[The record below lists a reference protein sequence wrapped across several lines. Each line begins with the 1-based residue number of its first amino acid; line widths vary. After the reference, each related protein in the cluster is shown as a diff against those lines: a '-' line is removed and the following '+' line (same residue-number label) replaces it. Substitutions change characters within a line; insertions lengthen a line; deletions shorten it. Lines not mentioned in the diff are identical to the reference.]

1 MMKIPQQLKKG
12 DTVAIVAPA
21 KSIEKGV
28 VDFAKTFLEDAGFK
42 VKIGNHCLGSHN
54 YFSGTDA
61 ERIEDFQTAIND
73 EEVKAIICARG
84 GYGCVRIV
92 DRINWVSFLDHPK
105 WIVGFSDV
113 TVFHQRLTN
122 LGVASLHAT
131 MPLNYKENSKESLT
145 SLIGAL
151 AGEKFSYSWSV
162 SKSNK
167 LGMAE
172 GEMVGGNLAVLCG
185 LIGTTDM
192 PDYCDKILFLEEVG
206 EHLYALDRM
215 FYQLEKS
222 GILDQIRG
230 LVLGGFTNTK
240 DTETP
245 FGKSLEEIILAH
257 FQYRNIPVAFDFP
270 AGHIDD
276 NRALKFGKNTLFTVT
291 EEKCSLDEL
300 DD

>member
-1 MMKIPQQLKKG
+1 MMKIPQYLKKG

-21 KSIEKGV
+21 KAIEKEV
-28 VDFAKTFLEDAGFK
+28 ISYAKTYLEEAGFK
-42 VKIGNHCLGSHN
+42 VKIGKNCLGTHN

-61 ERIEDFQTAIND
+61 ARIDDFQIAIND

-92 DRINWVSFLDHPK
+92 DRINWVSFLDQPK

-131 MPLNYKENSKESLT
+131 MPLNYKDNSKEARNSMINALT
-145 SLIGAL
+145 GKKL
-151 AGEKFSYSWSV
+151 SYSW
-162 SKSNK
+162 KSSESCK
-167 LGMAE
+167 TGMAE
-172 GEMVGGNLAVLCG
+172 GEIVGGNLAVLCG

-230 LVLGGFTNTK
+230 LVLGGFTNLK
-240 DTETP
+240 DTEVS
-245 FGKSLEEIILAH
+245 FGKTLEEIVLAH
-257 FQYRNIPVAFDFP
+257 FQYRNIPIAFDFP
-270 AGHIDD
+270 SGHIDD
-276 NRALKFGKNTLFTVT
+276 NRALKFGKNTLFTVN
-291 EEKCSLDEL
+291 EEDCSLDEL

>member
-21 KSIEKGV
+21 KAIEKEV
-28 VDFAKTFLEDAGFK
+28 ISYAKDFLEDAGFK
-42 VKIGNHCLGSHN
+42 VKIGKHCLGTHN

-92 DRINWVSFLDHPK
+92 DRINWVSFLDHPQ

-122 LGVASLHAT
+122 LGVASIHAT
-131 MPLNYKENSKESLT
+131 MPLNYKDNSKEGLT
-145 SLIGAL
+145 SLIQAL
-151 AGEKFSYSWSV
+151 MGGKLSYTWNSS
-162 SKSNK
+162 STNK
-167 LGMAE
+167 IGMSE
-172 GEMVGGNLAVLCG
+172 GELVGGNLAVLCG

-222 GILDQIRG
+222 GIFDQIRG
-230 LVLGGFTNTK
+230 LVLGSFTNTK
-240 DTETP
+240 DTEVP
-245 FGKSLEEIILAH
+245 FGKTLEEIILAH
-257 FQYRNIPVAFDFP
+257 FQYRNIPIAFNFP

-276 NRALKFGKNTLFTVT
+276 NRALKFGKNTLFTVS
-291 EEKCSLDEL
+291 EEECSLDEL

>member
-1 MMKIPQQLKKG
+1 MMKIPQQLEKG

-21 KSIEKGV
+21 KAIAKEAISH
-28 VDFAKTFLEDAGFK
+28 AKTFLEGAGFK
-42 VKIGNHCLGSHN
+42 VKIGNHCIGNHH
-54 YFSGTDA
+54 YFSGSDA
-61 ERIEDFQTAIND
+61 ERVEDFQNAIND
-73 EEVKAIICARG
+73 EEVKAIVCARG

-92 DRINWVSFLDHPK
+92 DRINWVDFLDQPK

-131 MPLNYKENSKESLT
+131 MPLNYKDNSQN
-145 SLIGAL
+145 AL
-151 AGEKFSYSWSV
+151 ASMVKALTGEKLSYSWNGST
-162 SKSNK
+162 SNK
-167 LGMAE
+167 TGMAE
-172 GEMVGGNLAVLCG
+172 GELVGGNLAVLCG

-192 PDYCDKILFLEEVG
+192 PDYKDKILFLEEVG

-230 LVLGGFTNTK
+230 LVLGSFINIK
-240 DTETP
+240 DTEVP
-245 FGKSLEEIILAH
+245 FGKSLDEIILAH
-257 FQYRNIPVAFDFP
+257 FKYRNIPIAFDFP

-276 NRALKFGKNTLFTVT
+276 NNTLKLGKNTLFTVS
-291 EEKCSLDEL
+291 EDNCALDEL
-300 DD
+300 ND

>member
-1 MMKIPQQLKKG
+1 MMKIPEKLQKG

-21 KSIEKGV
+21 KAIEKDV
-28 VDFAKTFLEDAGFK
+28 VDKAKSFLEDAGFK
-42 VKIGNHCLGSHN
+42 VKIGKNCLGNHN

-61 ERIEDFQTAIND
+61 ERVKDFQTAIDD

-92 DRINWVSFLDHPK
+92 DRINWVSFLDQPK

-131 MPLNYKENSKESLT
+131 MPLNYKENSKEARDSM
-145 SLIGAL
+145 IQAL
-151 AGEKFSYSWSV
+151 YGEKFSYSWNG

-167 LGMAE
+167 VGMAE
-172 GEMVGGNLAVLCG
+172 GEIVGGNLAVLCG

-215 FYQLEKS
+215 FFQLEKS

-230 LVLGGFTNTK
+230 LVLGGFKNTK
-240 DTETP
+240 DTEVP
-245 FGKSLEEIILAH
+245 FGKTLEEIILAH
-257 FQYRNIPVAFDFP
+257 FQYRNIPIAFNFP
-270 AGHIDD
+270 AGHIED

-291 EEKCSLDEL
+291 EEDCSLDEL

>member
-1 MMKIPQQLKKG
+1 MKIPQSLKKG
-12 DTVAIVAPA
+12 DAVAIVAPA
-21 KSIEKGV
+21 KAIEKEAI
-28 VDFAKTFLEDAGFK
+28 DNATIFLEDLGFK
-42 VKIGNHCLGSHN
+42 VKLGKHCLGNHN

-61 ERIEDFQTAIND
+61 ERISDFQEAIDD

-92 DRINWVSFLDHPK
+92 DRINWVSFLDQPK

-131 MPLNYKENSKESLT
+131 MPLNFKDNTTE
-145 SLIGAL
+145 AL
-151 AGEKFSYSWSV
+151 DSMIQALRGDKFSYSWS
-162 SKSNK
+162 STKSNK
-167 LGMAE
+167 TGMAE
-172 GEMVGGNLAVLCG
+172 GEIVGGNLAVLCG
-185 LIGTTDM
+185 LVGTTDM

-215 FYQLEKS
+215 FYQLEKT
-222 GILDQIRG
+222 GIFDQIRG
-230 LVLGGFTNTK
+230 LILGGFTNIK
-240 DTETP
+240 DTEVP
-245 FGKSLEEIILAH
+245 FGKTLEEILLAH
-257 FQYRNIPVAFDFP
+257 FQYRNIPIAFNFP

-276 NRALKFGKNTLFTVT
+276 NNALKLGKNTLFTVS
-291 EEKCSLDEL
+291 EELSSLDEL

>member
-21 KSIEKGV
+21 KAIETDV
-28 VDFAKTFLEDAGFK
+28 INYATNFLEDAGFNVK
-42 VKIGNHCLGSHN
+42 VGKNCLGNHN

-92 DRINWVSFLDHPK
+92 DRINWVSFLDQPK

-131 MPLNYKENSKESLT
+131 MPLNYKDNSKEALT
-145 SLIGAL
+145 TLVGAL
-151 AGEKFSYSWSV
+151 TGEKLSYSWSG
-162 SKSNK
+162 STSNK
-167 LGMAE
+167 TGMSE
-172 GEMVGGNLAVLCG
+172 GEIVGGNLAVLCG

-230 LVLGGFTNTK
+230 LILGSFSNSK
-240 DTETP
+240 DTEVP
-245 FGKSLEEIILAH
+245 FGKTLEEIISAH
-257 FQYRNIPVAFDFP
+257 FQYRNIPIAFDFP

-276 NRALKFGKNTLFTVT
+276 NRALKFGKNALFTVT
-291 EEKCSLDEL
+291 EEKCTLDEL

>member
-1 MMKIPQQLKKG
+1 MKIPEYLKKG
-12 DTVAIVAPA
+12 DTVAIVAPGKA
-21 KSIEKGV
+21 IEKEV
-28 VDFAKTFLEDAGFK
+28 IDYAKTYLEDAGFK
-42 VKIGNHCLGSHN
+42 VKIGKNCLGKNN

-61 ERIEDFQTAIND
+61 ERVEDFQTSIND

-92 DRINWVSFLDHPK
+92 DRINWVSFLDQPK

-122 LGVASLHAT
+122 LGIASLHAT
-131 MPLNYKENSKESLT
+131 MPLNYKDNSKEALT
-145 SLIGAL
+145 SMTRAL
-151 AGEKFSYSWSV
+151 SGDKLSYSWSG

-167 LGMAE
+167 VGMSE
-172 GEMVGGNLAVLCG
+172 GEIVGGNLAVLCG
-185 LIGTTDM
+185 LVGTTDM

-240 DTETP
+240 DTEVP
-245 FGKSLEEIILAH
+245 FGKTVEEIILAH
-257 FQYRNIPVAFDFP
+257 FQYRNIPISFNFP

-276 NRALKFGKNTLFTVT
+276 NRALKLGKNTLFTVT
-291 EEKCSLDEL
+291 DEDCSLDEL

>member
-1 MMKIPQQLKKG
+1 MMKIPQPLMKG

-21 KSIEKGV
+21 KAIEKDV
-28 VDFAKTFLEDAGFK
+28 ISYAKNFLEEAGFK
-42 VKIGNHCLGSHN
+42 VKIGQHCLGSNN

-61 ERIEDFQTAIND
+61 ERIEDFQAAIDD

-92 DRINWVSFLDHPK
+92 DRINWVSFLDQPK

-131 MPLNYKENSKESLT
+131 MPLNYKDNSKEART
-145 SLIGAL
+145 SLIDAL
-151 AGEKFSYSWSV
+151 SGEKLSYTWEGCE
-162 SKSNK
+162 SNK
-167 LGMAE
+167 TGMAE
-172 GEMVGGNLAVLCG
+172 GEVVGGNLAVLCG

-206 EHLYALDRM
+206 EHIYALDRM

-222 GILDQIRG
+222 GIWDQIRG
-230 LVLGGFTNTK
+230 LVLGSFSNTK
-240 DTETP
+240 DTDVP
-245 FGKSLEEIILAH
+245 FGKTLEEIILAH
-257 FQYRNIPVAFDFP
+257 FQYRNIPIAFNFP

-276 NRALKFGKNTLFTVT
+276 NRALKLGKNTLFTVT
-291 EEKCSLDEL
+291 EDTCSLDEL

>member
-1 MMKIPQQLKKG
+1 MKTPQKLQKG

-21 KSIEKGV
+21 KAIEKDV
-28 VDFAKTFLEDAGFK
+28 ITYAKDFLEEAGFK
-42 VKIGNHCLGSHN
+42 VKVGKNCLGHYN

-92 DRINWVSFLDHPK
+92 DRINWVSFLDQPK

-131 MPLNYKENSKESLT
+131 MPLNYKDNSKEALT
-145 SLIGAL
+145 SLIQAL
-151 AGEKFSYSWSV
+151 SGEKLSYSWKG

-167 LGMAE
+167 VGMSE
-172 GEMVGGNLAVLCG
+172 GEVVGGNLAVLCG

-230 LVLGGFTNTK
+230 LVLGGFTNLK
-240 DTETP
+240 DTEVP
-245 FGKSLEEIILAH
+245 FGKTLEEIVLAH
-257 FQYRNIPVAFDFP
+257 FQYRNIPIAFNFP

-276 NRALKFGKNTLFTVT
+276 NRALKFGKNTLFTIT
-291 EEKCSLDEL
+291 EEECSLDEL